1 LKYFKKIVVV
11 IAVAIIG
18 TLLYFLVKPAKT
30 IGSSSITVILEN
42 SESKEEYILKYNE
55 SESLY
60 DVLNNNFKV
69 YEKYGMIIQITT
81 NNQDLVS
88 NLETNFLAIYIKNND
103 EFEMSMYGARDMS
116 LKAHGIYLIKLEE
129 INFDE

>member
-1 LKYFKKIVVV
+1 MKYFKKIVVV

-18 TLLYFLVKPAKT
+18 IVLYLLVKPAKT

-69 YEKYGMIIQITT
+69 YEKQRMIIQITT

-88 NLETNFLAIYIKNND
+88 NLETNFLAIYIKNKD
-103 EFEMSMYGARDMS
+103 QFEMSMYGAKYMS
-116 LKAHGIYLIKLEE
+116 LKEYGIYLIKLEE

>member
-1 LKYFKKIVVV
+1 MKYLKKIVVV

-30 IGSSSITVILEN
+30 IGSSSIIVILEN
-42 SESKEEYILKYNE
+42 SESSKEYRLTYQDKD
-55 SESLY
+55 SLF

-69 YEKYGMIIQITT
+69 YEKNEMIIQITT

-103 EFEMSMYGARDMS
+103 QFEMSMYGAKDMS
-116 LKAHGIYLIKLEE
+116 LKEYGIYLIKLEE

>member
-1 LKYFKKIVVV
+1 MRYLKKILVV
-11 IAVAIIG
+11 ITVSIIG
-18 TLLYFLVKPAKT
+18 VVLYLLVKPAKT

-60 DVLNNNFKV
+60 DVLNNNFRV
-69 YEKYGMIIQITT
+69 YEKHGMIIQITT

>member
-1 LKYFKKIVVV
+1 MKYFKKIVVV

-30 IGSSSITVILEN
+30 IGSSSIIVILEN
-42 SESKEEYILKYNE
+42 SESSKEYTLTYQDKD
-55 SESLY
+55 SLF

-69 YEKYGMIIQITT
+69 YEKHGMIIQITT

>member
-1 LKYFKKIVVV
+1 MKYFKKIVVV

-30 IGSSSITVILEN
+30 IGSSSIIVILEN
-42 SESKEEYILKYNE
+42 SESSKEYTLTYQDKD
-55 SESLY
+55 SLF

-81 NNQDLVS
+81 NNQDLLS

-116 LKAHGIYLIKLEE
+116 LKEYGIYLIKLEE

>member
-30 IGSSSITVILEN
+30 IGSSSIIVILEN
-42 SESKEEYILKYNE
+42 SESSKEYTLTYQDKD
-55 SESLY
+55 SLF

>member
-1 LKYFKKIVVV
+1 MKYLKKIVVV

-30 IGSSSITVILEN
+30 IGSSSIIVILEN
-42 SESKEEYILKYNE
+42 NE
-55 SESLY
+55 SRKEYTLTYQDKDSLF

-103 EFEMSMYGARDMS
+103 QFEMSMYGAKDMS
-116 LKAHGIYLIKLEE
+116 LKEYGIYLIKLEE